1 MALGYPQH
9 MTAAGARCAWNPDRV
24 TRGGYDFGGW
34 GEWSKSN
41 PCHLRVYGEPNLNNE
56 PLTLKKSTGWWD
68 RVRVRVLGLGLGL
81 GLGLWSGFSALTLKS
96 STGW

>member
-1 MALGYPQH
+1 

-34 GEWSKSN
+34 GEWSKRD

-56 PLTLKKSTGWWD
+56 PLTLKKSTGWWGHGTPRD
-68 RVRVRVLGLGLGL
+68 VMTML
-81 GLGLWSGFSALTLKS
+81 LKPKAFVS
-96 STGW
+96 SEPQSQPSP